1 MDSLNTV
8 EINFKFACLLKM
20 ILARDET
27 FKNSTFLNSR
37 KKNNFFL
44 KSFKN
49 HLGFK
54 IFVKFFQTKISCF
67 ETVPPLLQYFF
78 IP

>member
-37 KKNNFFL
+37 KKKQFF
-44 KSFKN
+44 FE
-49 HLGFK
+49 
-54 IFVKFFQTKISCF
+54 KF
-67 ETVPPLLQYFF
+67 
-78 IP
+78 